1 MSAGAPAGTSAGTP
15 YEDPYAVLDVARTA
29 TPDEIKQAYFAQV
42 RLHPPERDAEQF
54 KRIRASYD
62 KLKSPDK
69 RLEADMQLLEDLP
82 ALPTLPAP
90 ELDLSIAVEDVLVV
104 AKAGTDLA
112 RHNFS
117 ADFRDVRL

>member
-1 MSAGAPAGTSAGTP
+1 MSTGTPAGTP
-15 YEDPYAVLDVARTA
+15 YEDPYAVLDLARTA

-42 RLHPPERDAEQF
+42 RLHPPERDAERF

-82 ALPTLPAP
+82 ALTALPAP
-90 ELDLSIAVEDVLVV
+90 ELDLSIAAEDVLTV
-104 AKAGTDLA
+104 AKAGTDLT
-112 RHNFS
+112 RRDFS